1 MYGDDLQEWFQK
13 EAIVL
18 QQVTSTILDSHYLKI
33 RRKPTVKEGWD
44 LLKSH
49 FEKRSWM
56 FMVYLR

>member
-33 RRKPTVKEGWD
+33 KRNPMVKEVWD
-44 LLKSH
+44 LLESH

-56 FMVYLR
+56 FMVDLR